1 MIEFYYKLFYLLVI
15 NKMTYFKNKEITKD
29 NIKFELTN
37 VNTGLANGIRRVLI
51 ANIETI
57 AFNENNINITEN
69 TAVLHNEYIKHRISL
84 IPIYFNEIKNYNDNE
99 PLIINYSKKNNDEKF
114 FTVYAQDCTIEY
126 KNNILNSKDI
136 FIRNVPICELKA
148 GETLIFNA
156 KATKG
161 HSKMNAIWQAV
172 NSVGYY
178 FKYEQPTEERLSEFK
193 TEIEKRNYINCD
205 IQKDYIK
212 NDKGEP
218 EIYVFNV
225 ELCGNRDGT
234 NLINE
239 TLDFLIDKIEKILSA
254 IQKYDNDN
262 EKIIINENNKVKGL
276 TDYYIKD
283 EDHTIGNLINYE
295 LNNDDRIIFC
305 GYNMKHPLTP
315 ECRIRIRVKKKFNV
329 NDIMIENLNK
339 IKNKITSLKLEWEKN
354 I

>member
-1 MIEFYYKLFYLLVI
+1 
-15 NKMTYFKNKEITKD
+15 MTYFKNKEITTD

-37 VNTGLANGIRRVLI
+37 VNTSLANGIRRVLI

-57 AFNENNINITEN
+57 AFDETNINMKEN
-69 TAVLHNEYIKHRISL
+69 TTILHNEYIKHRISL
-84 IPIYFNEIKNYNDNE
+84 IPIYFNEIKNYNNNE
-99 PLIINYSKKNNDEKF
+99 PLIINYSKKNNDENF
-114 FTVYAQDCTIEY
+114 FTVYAQDFTIEY
-126 KNNILNSKDI
+126 KEQLLNSKDI
-136 FIRNVPICELKA
+136 FIRNVPICELRK

-156 KATKG
+156 KAIKG

-212 NDKGEP
+212 NDQGEP
-218 EIYVFNV
+218 ETYVFNV
-225 ELCGNRDGT
+225 ELCGNRNGK

-239 TLDFLIDKIEKILSA
+239 TLDFLTTKIKNIILN
-254 IQKYDNDN
+254 IENYDNN
-262 EKIIINENNKVKGL
+262 EKIDINENNKVKGL

-315 ECRIRIRVKKKFNV
+315 ECRIRIRVKKKYNV
-329 NDIMIENLNK
+329 NDILIENLKK
-339 IKNKITSLKLEWEKN
+339 IEKKIDSLKLDWEKN
-354 I
+354 NI

>member
-1 MIEFYYKLFYLLVI
+1 
-15 NKMTYFKNKEITKD
+15 MTYFKNKEITKD

-51 ANIETI
+51 ADIETI
-57 AFNENNINITEN
+57 AFNETNINMKEN
-69 TAVLHNEYIKHRISL
+69 NTILHNEYIKHRISL
-84 IPIYFNEIKNYNDNE
+84 IPIYFNEIKNYNDDE
-99 PLIINYSKKNNDEKF
+99 PLIINYSKKNNDENF
-114 FTVYAQDCTIEY
+114 VTVYAQDCTIEY
-126 KNNILNSKDI
+126 KDKLLNSKDI
-136 FIRNVPICELKA
+136 FIRNVPICELRN

-156 KATKG
+156 KAIKG
-161 HSKMNAIWQAV
+161 RSKMNAIWQSV
-172 NSVGYY
+172 NNIGYY

-193 TEIEKRNYINCD
+193 TEIEKKNYINCD

-212 NDKGEP
+212 NDEGEP
-218 EIYVFNV
+218 ETYVFNV

-234 NLINE
+234 NLISE
-239 TLDFLIDKIEKILSA
+239 TLDFLRIKIIKIIDCIEN
-254 IQKYDNDN
+254 YDENN
-262 EKIIINENNKVKGL
+262 EKININENNKVKGL

-315 ECRIRIRVKKKFNV
+315 EIRIRIRVKKKFIV
-329 NDIMIENLNK
+329 KDILIENLNNIKMK
-339 IKNKITSLKLEWEKN
+339 IDYLKMDWEKN